1 MNVLI
6 PAAILTAATLAVTVP
21 GACGSE
27 SEHEHTHEMSS
38 PDSDPCDVAVLITEE
53 AERQPGGALYE
64 APGQGQAMGDGDGH
78 DGSSHQSHSMS
89 SGDMTATDDMSM
101 ASGSMSSEGMQ
112 GESGDMKGAHMDH
125 ATRHGGE
132 LLMAGTKLH
141 HVEAT
146 YSKACGVR
154 VYMYNAFTKPISVGR
169 FQGFVLV
176 VPEDED
182 RFYEAIRF
190 LTPSE
195 DGSCLQANLELAG
208 DPPHEVEL
216 YMKFP
221 GSDEPEVF
229 SVFFN

>member
-1 MNVLI
+1 MNLLI
-6 PAAILTAATLAVTVP
+6 PAVIFTAASLAVTAP
-21 GACGSE
+21 GARGSE
-27 SEHEHTHEMSS
+27 SGHEHTHEMSS
-38 PDSDPCDVAVLITEE
+38 PDSDSCDVAILITEE
-53 AERQPGGALYE
+53 AERQPGGANYE

-89 SGDMTATDDMSM
+89 SGDTTATEGMSM
-101 ASGSMSSEGMQ
+101 TGGSMSSEGMQ
-112 GESGDMKGAHMDH
+112 MESDDMKGAHMDH
-125 ATRHGGE
+125 AARHDGE

-141 HVEAT
+141 HIEAT
-146 YSKACGVR
+146 YSMACGVR

-216 YMKFP
+216 YLKFP